1 MTQTSPDPVKPTPRI
16 RDRLSGRLS
25 GAIGGTYRAAKDR
38 YQRSPRLQRLIWQH
52 RVAPAFW
59 TTASLLS
66 LAINIFLI
74 AALLI
79 VGRQLF
85 MLKTAIDK
93 QLLTGLYDNFALM
106 DQAHIVTTI
115 SVETT
120 IQVQD
125 TIPVVFDLLLSQ
137 DTEVILTQDTPVEN
151 VSILLNGVWI
161 PTNIILPAGT
171 PLGINLD
178 ITVPVSQTVPV
189 NLTVPVSLQ
198 VPVDIPLDQTELH
211 EPFAGLQQ
219 VVAPYRM
226 LLSNTPDSAIEIDAC
241 QSWWAGWICRLVFGT
256 P

>member
-1 MTQTSPDPVKPTPRI
+1 MPAYTPPPPTK
-16 RDRLSGRLS
+16 LSTRARLS
-25 GAIGGTYRAAKDR
+25 GAVKGAYRTVKDG
-38 YQRSPRLQRLIWQH
+38 YQRSPRLRRLIWQH

-59 TTASLLS
+59 TVASLLS
-66 LAINIFLI
+66 LVINIFLI
-74 AALLI
+74 VALLI
-79 VGRQLF
+79 IGRQLF

-125 TIPVVFDLLLSQ
+125 TIQVVFDLPLNQ
-137 DTEVILTQDTPVEN
+137 DTEVVLTQDTPIAD

-161 PTNIILPAGT
+161 PTNIVLPAGS
-171 PLGINLD
+171 PLAINLD
-178 ITVPVSQTVPV
+178 LTVPVSQTVPV
-189 NLTVPVSLQ
+189 DLTVPVSLQ

-211 EPFAGLQQ
+211 EPFAGLQN
-219 VVAPYRM
+219 VVSPYRV
-226 LLSNTPDSAIEIDAC
+226 LLSATPDSAADIDAC
-241 QSWWAGWICRLVFGT
+241 QTWWGGWICSLVFGT

>member
-1 MTQTSPDPVKPTPRI
+1 MTHTSPDPAEPPPRT
-16 RDRLSGRLS
+16 RF
-25 GAIGGTYRAAKDR
+25 RAAVGSAYRTVKER

-52 RVAPAFW
+52 RLAPAFW

-79 VGRQLF
+79 IGRQLF
-85 MLKTAIDK
+85 TLKTAIDE

-106 DQAHIVTTI
+106 DQAHITTTV

-125 TIPVVFDLLLSQ
+125 SMAVVFDLPLSQ
-137 DTEVILTQDTPVEN
+137 DTEVILTQDTPVDN
-151 VSILLNGVWI
+151 VSILLNGLWL
-161 PTNIILPAGT
+161 PTDIILPAGT

-189 NLTVPVSLQ
+189 NLTVPISLQ

-211 EPFAGLQQ
+211 EPFTGLQQ
-219 VVAPYRM
+219 VVTPYRM
-226 LLSNTPDSAIEIDAC
+226 LLSNTPDSAAEIDAC
-241 QSWWAGWICRLVFGT
+241 QSWWGGWICRLLLGT

>member
-1 MTQTSPDPVKPTPRI
+1 MTHASPDPVEPPPRT
-16 RDRLSGRLS
+16 RRRF
-25 GAIGGTYRAAKDR
+25 GTAVGSAYRTVKER
-38 YQRSPRLQRLIWQH
+38 YQRSPRLQRLIWQ
-52 RVAPAFW
+52 RRLAPAFW

-66 LAINIFLI
+66 LVINIFII

-79 VGRQLF
+79 IGRQLF

-125 TIPVVFDLLLSQ
+125 SMAVVFDLPLTQ
-137 DTEVILTQDTPVEN
+137 DTQVVLTQDTPVDN
-151 VSILLNGVWI
+151 VSILLNGIWL

-189 NLTVPVSLQ
+189 DLTVPVSLQ

-211 EPFAGLQQ
+211 EPFPGLQQ
-219 VVAPYRM
+219 VVAPYRL
-226 LLSNTPDSAIEIDAC
+226 LLSNTPDSATEIDAC
-241 QSWWAGWICRLVFGT
+241 QSWWGGWICRLLFGT

>member
-1 MTQTSPDPVKPTPRI
+1 MTHASPDPVEPPPRT
-16 RDRLSGRLS
+16 RGRFT
-25 GAIGGTYRAAKDR
+25 GAIGGAFYTVKER
-38 YQRSPRLQRLIWQH
+38 YQRSPRLQRLIWQ
-52 RVAPAFW
+52 RRLAPAFW

-66 LAINIFLI
+66 LVINIFLI

-79 VGRQLF
+79 IGRQLF
-85 MLKTAIDK
+85 TLKTAIDE

-106 DQAHIVTTI
+106 DQAHIITTI

-125 TIPVVFDLLLSQ
+125 TIPVVFDLPLSQ
-137 DTEVILTQDTPVEN
+137 DTVVILTQNTPVDN
-151 VSILLNGVWI
+151 VSIMLNGLWL

-219 VVAPYRM
+219 VVAPYRL
-226 LLSNTPDSAIEIDAC
+226 LLSNTPDSATEIDAC
-241 QSWWAGWICRLVFGT
+241 QTWWGGWICRLVFGN
-256 P
+256 PDL

>member
-1 MTQTSPDPVKPTPRI
+1 MTQPSPDPVEPPPRI
-16 RDRLSGRLS
+16 RGRFS
-25 GAIGGTYRAAKDR
+25 GAIGGAFRTIKDR
-38 YQRSPRLQRLIWQH
+38 YQHSPRLQRLIWQ
-52 RVAPAFW
+52 RRLAPAFW

-66 LAINIFLI
+66 LVINIFLI
-74 AALLI
+74 TALLI
-79 VGRQLF
+79 IGRQLF
-85 MLKTAIDK
+85 TLKTAINE

-106 DQAHIVTTI
+106 DQAHIITTI

-125 TIPVVFDLLLSQ
+125 TIPVVFDLPLNQ
-137 DTEVILTQDTPVEN
+137 DTEVILTQDTPVDN
-151 VSILLNGVWI
+151 VSIMLNGLWL
-161 PTNIILPAGT
+161 PTDIILPAGT

-219 VVAPYRM
+219 VVAPYRL
-226 LLSNTPDSAIEIDAC
+226 LLSNTPDSATEIDAC
-241 QSWWAGWICRLVFGT
+241 QSWWGGWICRLVFGT